1 MFKIFNLIFIV
12 LCTACVYLSGSQGRF
27 GTCALCMLG
36 AIFNFIALVAQVY
49 G

>member
-1 MFKIFNLIFIV
+1 MFKVLNLILVV
-12 LCTACVYLSGSQGRF
+12 LCTACAYLAGSQGRL

-36 AIFNFIALVAQVY
+36 AIFNFIALMVQVY